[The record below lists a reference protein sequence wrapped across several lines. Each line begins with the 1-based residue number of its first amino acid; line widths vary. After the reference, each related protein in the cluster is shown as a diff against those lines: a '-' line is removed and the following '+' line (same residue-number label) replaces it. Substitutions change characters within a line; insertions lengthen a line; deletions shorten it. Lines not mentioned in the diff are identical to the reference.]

1 MNDDLRADPDT
12 LLASIQRQESQSK
25 RGQLKVFLGMAAG
38 VGKTYAMLEAA
49 HKQQSLGVDVVI
61 GYVETHG
68 RKDTDALLNGLPAL
82 PRKSIEHR
90 GVLLSELDVDA
101 VLARKPKLAL
111 VDELAHSNAPG
122 SRHPKRYQDILEL
135 LDAGID
141 VYTTLNVQHVESR
154 AQTVEEITGSTMH
167 ETVPDSILDQADIEL
182 IDISPEDLMR
192 RLDEGKVYLPDRA
205 AVAMVNFFREGNL
218 TALREMALRLAAER
232 VGQDVRDYMQVMQI
246 PGPWKTGHRLL
257 VAVSASPLSAQMVRW
272 TRRLADSLDA
282 RWMAVHVESSKPLSE
297 PDQARLNKNLALA
310 RELGAEV
317 IATADEDIVRGLLRV
332 ARQHNATQIV
342 VGKPA
347 RNTLWQL
354 IRGGWFFRRLLKES
368 GDIDIHVVRVDKSE
382 STQPPPPVR
391 LPTSIHWKQYGVS
404 LGVVIGVTL
413 FNALLN
419 NFSALIDYHTLAL
432 NYLLAVVVLAL
443 FVERGPVL
451 ACAAVSAMLWNFFF
465 VQPLYTLYITNLAD
479 GMMFAT
485 YFVVAVVMGVL
496 IARFRTQEKA
506 ERRREE
512 RTVALYML
520 TRELSDATTPDE
532 IVRVM
537 VQHVGKLF
545 NAQVA
550 VLLTGADG
558 RLAIRPVA
566 GGTLQ
571 VTEKELSV
579 AAWVFEHNQRAGQF
593 TDNLPLSGALYLP
606 ITAAGGVL
614 GVIGVKLTQT
624 VAPTLEQTNLLDAFV
639 RQAGLVIDRQRL
651 HDAAQQTRLAAES
664 ERLSKTL
671 LDSISHEM
679 RTPIAAITSA
689 AGTLNDAVVAA
700 RPAEAAVMVAEIKE
714 AVARLNRLVGNLLDI
729 ARVESGHVKPKLDW
743 CDVGDL
749 INVTVKSVQKELSR
763 HKLEIVLQPQ
773 LPLVRMDFVLMEQ
786 ALINMLLN
794 AAVHTPPGTPVQI
807 SAKTQNDELA
817 LTVADRGPGIPAEA
831 IPKIFDKFY
840 RAPGAATGGSGL
852 GLSIVKGFVEA
863 QQGRVRAEN
872 QPDGGAVFTLYLPI
886 AEPPAFPLEDA

>member
-1 MNDDLRADPDT
+1 MNDDLRADPDK
-12 LLASIQRQESQSK
+12 LLASIQRQESHSK

-49 HKQQSLGVDVVI
+49 RKQQSLGVDVVI
-61 GYVETHG
+61 GYVETHD
-68 RKDTDALLNGLPAL
+68 RKDTAALVQGLTII
-82 PRKSIEHR
+82 PRKVIEYR
-90 GVLLSELDVDA
+90 GVQLSELDVDA
-101 VLARKPKLAL
+101 VLARKPQFAL

-154 AQTVEEITGSTMH
+154 AQTVQEITGSTMH
-167 ETVPDSILDQADIEL
+167 ETVPDSILDLAEIEL

-192 RLDEGKVYLPDRA
+192 RLDEGKVYMPDRA

-282 RWMAVHVESSKPLSE
+282 GWMAAHVESSKPLSE
-297 PDQARLNKNLALA
+297 ADQSRLNKNLALA

-342 VGKPA
+342 VGKPSDQSP
-347 RNTLWQL
+347 WQL
-354 IRGGWFFRRLLKES
+354 IRGGWFFRRLLRES
-368 GDIDIHVVRVDKSE
+368 GDIDIHVVRVEKSE
-382 STQPPPPVR
+382 TTPSPPTIR
-391 LPTSIHWKQYGVS
+391 LPTPINWKQYGVS
-404 LGVVIGVTL
+404 LGLVAGMTAL
-413 FNALLN
+413 NALLN
-419 NFSALIDYHTLAL
+419 GFGELIDYHTLAL
-432 NYLLAVVVLAL
+432 NYLLAVVILAL
-443 FVERGPVL
+443 FVERGPVML
-451 ACAAVSAMLWNFFF
+451 CAAVSALLWNFFF
-465 VQPLYTLYITNLAD
+465 VEPLYSFYIKRLAD

-496 IARFRTQEKA
+496 IARFRTQERA

-512 RTVALYML
+512 RTAALYML
-520 TRELSDATTPDE
+520 TRELSDAATIDE
-532 IVRVM
+532 IVTVVVR
-537 VQHVGKLF
+537 HIGKLF
-545 NAQVA
+545 SAQVGI
-550 VLLTGADG
+550 LLLGPDG
-558 RLAIRPVA
+558 RLSMQAVP

-571 VTEKELSV
+571 MTEKELSV
-579 AAWVFEHNQRAGQF
+579 ATWVFEHNQRAGQF
-593 TDNLPLSGALYLP
+593 TDNLPLAGALYMP
-606 ITAAGGVL
+606 VSTASGIA
-614 GVIGVKLTQT
+614 GVIGVKLPQSY
-624 VAPTLEQTNLLDAFV
+624 APTLEQNDLLEAFV

-651 HDAAQQTRLAAES
+651 HDAAQQSRLVAES

-689 AGTLNDAVVAA
+689 VGALDDAVATA
-700 RPAEAAVMVAEIKE
+700 RPGEASAMVGEIRE

-729 ARVESGHVKPKLDW
+729 ARVESGHMKPKLDW

-749 INVTVKSVQKELSR
+749 INVTVKSVQKELAR
-763 HKLEIVLQPQ
+763 HKLEINVQPQ
-773 LPLVRMDFVLMEQ
+773 MPLVRMDFVLMEQ
-786 ALINMLLN
+786 ALTNLLLN
-794 AAVHTPPGTPVQI
+794 AAVHTPPGTLVQL
-807 SAKTQNDELA
+807 SARRQNDELV
-817 LTVADRGPGIPAEA
+817 LSVADRGPGIPPEA
-831 IPKIFDKFY
+831 IARIFEKFY

-852 GLSIVKGFVEA
+852 GLSIARGFVEA
-863 QQGRVRAEN
+863 QQGRVLAAN
-872 QPDGGAVFTLYLPI
+872 QPGGGAIFSLFLPI
-886 AEPPAFPLEDA
+886 TDPPAFPAETA